1 MLVTNQLIT
10 QVFLAPEI
18 TTKLLTYDRLRW
30 YRSTTGRNGL
40 YAAATAL
47 VPQPAV
53 LRGTQLSR
61 VLADKQL
68 LLRINGSGTAL
79 EISFPGPDPVEAS
92 AVAARINALT
102 SLVQASAVGSVLTIA
117 TVLTGT
123 AASLEI
129 LGSEAV
135 APLGFLPGES
145 AVGLGVDNTL
155 EPGQSEYR
163 FSDHQSSGM
172 TWYLVEFLNATTG
185 LTSPQ
190 SIPFRSRAL
199 ESVPLARLIGCFVR
213 LCDLSGRPLGG
224 RRIFVHN
231 VFMPNKVTAI
241 DGRSWGVFRQY
252 EELVTDPNGYAEVYL
267 IRGATVD
274 VTIAGT
280 GFTRRIVVPSTG
292 DLVDLLDPALDTRD
306 EFGIETPQIDF
317 AIRTT

>member
-18 TTKLLTYDRLRW
+18 STKLLTYDRLRW
-30 YRSTTGRNGL
+30 YRSTTGRNGM
-40 YAAATAL
+40 YEQATAL
-47 VPQPAV
+47 LPQPAT
-53 LRGTQLSR
+53 LRGPQMSR
-61 VLADKQL
+61 VLTGKQL
-68 LLRINGSGTAL
+68 LLRVNGGAEAL
-79 EISFPGPDPVEAS
+79 EITFAGPDPVEA
-92 AVAARINALT
+92 ADVAALINDQTAL
-102 SLVQASAVGSVLTIA
+102 LVASAEGSQLSIS

-129 LGSEAV
+129 LGSDAV

-155 EPGQSEYR
+155 EVGQSEYR

-172 TWYLVEFLNATTG
+172 TWYFVEFLNATTG
-185 LTSPQ
+185 LMSPQ

-199 ESVPLARLIGCFVR
+199 ESVPLAQLIGCFAR

-231 VFMPNKVTAI
+231 VFMPNKVTA
-241 DGRSWGVFRQY
+241 GGKSWGVFRQY

-292 DLVDLLDPALDTRD
+292 NLVDLLDPALDTQD
-306 EFGIETPQIDF
+306 EFGIQTPQIDF